1 MPLLLFRTEITGP
14 NLIHALIIRDKKMFL
29 MPSTTYILQK
39 KGLPASKIT
48 DNFRNVSKTLIFPE
62 DCEVSSSTLNHLLL

>member
-1 MPLLLFRTEITGP
+1 MEITGP

-29 MPSTTYILQK
+29 IPSTTYILQK